1 MHFIE
6 QYKIYMD
13 IIEKQ
18 NIMKMG
24 SQLWNKRT
32 QGRQANNG
40 HFNTKEMP

>member
-1 MHFIE
+1 MCFIE

-24 SQLWNKRT
+24 SQLWNEGT
-32 QGRQANNG
+32 QERQANNG